1 MFTLKGRTASISTN
15 EEEKQVFNERLQAIQ
30 EKKGIVFTSFKD
42 VFTHL
47 QTMVLQDP
55 EPQLAQGEVA
65 VEKETLDKL
74 AVNSQKLAQ
83 ILSTLENYPKTDGL
97 QDLEGVDLVL
107 KIIENSLQTPQKLEP
122 EQIEVERPLQ
132 EHEILLQL
140 SDKRYPKEKKLQLL
154 EIIQKNRSK
163 KLKTSEEMGEMIENM
178 IFNDNI
184 VFNLGGEFYTGINK
198 IK

>member
-1 MFTLKGRTASISTN
+1 MFTLKGLTASISTN
-15 EEEKQVFNERLQAIQ
+15 EEEKQVFNERLQTIQ

-47 QTMVLQDP
+47 QTIVLQDP

-97 QDLEGVDLVL
+97 QEFAGYTLFL
-107 KIIENSLQTPQKLEP
+107 KSL
-122 EQIEVERPLQ
+122 
-132 EHEILLQL
+132 
-140 SDKRYPKEKKLQLL
+140 KKLYIRLK
-154 EIIQKNRSK
+154 KNRSLN
-163 KLKTSEEMGEMIENM
+163 KLR
-178 IFNDNI
+178 FNALLFI
-184 VFNLGGEFYTGINK
+184 QYYFLFNQILYLTRNQ